1 MKIWEATKEIPE
13 PYKFIAVMWLS
24 FLMAVFA
31 TLAFYVSF
39 DPNELISCSRLPWDS
54 NTAFYTVTFVLFWL
68 LTASS
73 SLLTTYFLKSG
84 K

>member
-1 MKIWEATKEIPE
+1 MKIWETTKEIPE

-24 FLMAVFA
+24 FLMAMLA

-39 DPNELISCSRLPWDS
+39 DPNELILCSRLPWNS
-54 NTAFYTVTFVLFWL
+54 SIAFYTVTFVLFWL

-73 SLLTTYFLKSG
+73 GLLTTYFLKSG